1 MFFAVEVTRNLK
13 LASLRLFLPM
23 AKKLRWISVYAFI
36 KVRYTFMFVCSFH
49 QLWTPQAGC
58 LTRFGEFLVPVRFS
72 FNFETLPI
80 CLKICQWDNTCR
92 AVPLLCLLDHTV
104 GKGCKVN
111 PFGNRHLQ
119 INLIA
124 IATTRLSTVSS
135 YGILCPRWY
144 ADLIPQFDC
153 QNSFKLSSN

>member
-1 MFFAVEVTRNLK
+1 MFFAVEVTHSLK

-58 LTRFGEFLVPVRFS
+58 LTRFGEFSVPVRFS

-111 PFGNRHLQ
+111 PFGNPHLQ

-124 IATTRLSTVSS
+124 IATTRLPPVASF
-135 YGILCPRWY
+135 GILCPRWY

-153 QNSFKLSSN
+153 QNSFKLSFN